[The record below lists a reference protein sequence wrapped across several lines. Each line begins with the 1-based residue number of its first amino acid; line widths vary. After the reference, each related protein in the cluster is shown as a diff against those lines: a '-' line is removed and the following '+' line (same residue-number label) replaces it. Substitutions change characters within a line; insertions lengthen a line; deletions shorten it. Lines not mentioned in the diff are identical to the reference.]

1 MQVDI
6 LFYLDFNKE
15 SIYIEKM
22 HCRRHAAQ
30 VLGCSYSLARDM
42 LNLNSNDLNG
52 LYRIFLNYMDFI
64 QDLDDWIACVLNGPD
79 AILWMASGDFPQ
91 VLGNFKLA
99 FFSVRPSLNWHI
111 AWFVKVGVF
120 FLDFNQESTK
130 IEK

>member
-1 MQVDI
+1 MQVEV

-52 LYRIFLNYMDFI
+52 LYRIFLNHGR
-64 QDLDDWIACVLNGPD
+64 QP
-79 AILWMASGDFPQ
+79 
-91 VLGNFKLA
+91 
-99 FFSVRPSLNWHI
+99 VREYRPG
-111 AWFVKVGVF
+111 FGV
-120 FLDFNQESTK
+120 SSK
-130 IEK
+130 I